1 MRTRTTWLS
10 KAETELIV
18 DEAYGLLERMGM
30 RFGPCATLD
39 VLEAAGAVVDR
50 AAGTARLPREL
61 VEGALASCPRTVV
74 LGGATPEDDCV
85 LDGSDIHFLP
95 SGAPTHVLDHETGE
109 YRASTS
115 DDLSK
120 ATLVCDAMPAVDI
133 MWPAVTGTEVA
144 DHQRLFVD
152 LITVLSATTKHVQ
165 HEVLETRQ
173 VAPMLD
179 LLAALGQGDA
189 ELRER
194 PRVSLVCCTASPL
207 KVEGHML
214 DASVEMARHHVPV
227 LVYPM
232 PIAGATAPVTVAG
245 AVTLNI
251 AEFLAV
257 ATAIALAAPGAPL
270 MMGAGA
276 SLLDMRA
283 ATFSFGALE
292 TSLMCVAIAEIS
304 HHLGFPVLCPGLAT
318 DAKGHGVQAGYE
330 KALKGLLIAEAGAD
344 LITGGIGLLGG
355 AGILSLPQIVVDAE
369 IATMIKR
376 MLGDVEVSRETA
388 AAAAVERAGY
398 DGHFLRD
405 PETKRRLRA
414 GELFMPTISTRLSH
428 EMWVTQ
434 GRDEYDVAADRVRE
448 ILAAAEARGPLLD
461 EDQLAAMDALVAG
474 LPAD

>member
-1 MRTRTTWLS
+1 
-10 KAETELIV
+10 
-18 DEAYGLLERMGM
+18 
-30 RFGPCATLD
+30 
-39 VLEAAGAVVDR
+39 
-50 AAGTARLPREL
+50 
-61 VEGALASCPRTVV
+61 
-74 LGGATPEDDCV
+74 
-85 LDGSDIHFLP
+85 
-95 SGAPTHVLDHETGE
+95 
-109 YRASTS
+109 
-115 DDLSK
+115 
-120 ATLVCDAMPAVDI
+120 
-133 MWPAVTGTEVA
+133 
-144 DHQRLFVD
+144 
-152 LITVLSATTKHVQ
+152 
-165 HEVLETRQ
+165 
-173 VAPMLD
+173 
-179 LLAALGQGDA
+179 
-189 ELRER
+189 
-194 PRVSLVCCTASPL
+194 
-207 KVEGHML
+207 
-214 DASVEMARHHVPV
+214 
-227 LVYPM
+227 
-232 PIAGATAPVTVAG
+232 
-245 AVTLNI
+245 
-251 AEFLAV
+251 
-257 ATAIALAAPGAPL
+257 

-292 TSLMCVAIAEIS
+292 TALMCVAIAEIS
-304 HHLGFPVLCPGLAT
+304 HDLGFPVLCPGLAT

-330 KALKGLLIAEAGAD
+330 KALKGLFIAEAGAD

-434 GRDEYDVAADRVRE
+434 GRDEYDVAAERVHE